1 MSNITQSNTVSSPLI
16 IPSSSQHTHTFIL
29 LHGRGSNASRF
40 AFDSSIPTKPGI
52 LRSVTSSGLTLPQLF
67 PGMKFI
73 FPTAPKRRSTARK
86 RAKMNIWFDNSSF
99 SDPYAHEELQVDG
112 LCENG
117 AYLRQLIL
125 REAQTLLSLQKVFM
139 CGISQGCAMALH
151 VLLSLDTVGSDL
163 SGGLGG
169 FVGISGWLPFQVSL
183 DALVSP
189 AAHDNSEAS
198 DNVDP
203 FGSMPYDSDQAN
215 PSEMKAGVRVA
226 QFIREDI
233 MDLSKCPEEA
243 MCFYQTAIILGHG
256 DRDDNVKLEYGERSM
271 LLMNSLCKAVKW
283 KVYESQG
290 HWYKVPEQIDDI
302 VLFLKENGC

>member
-1 MSNITQSNTVSSPLI
+1 MSNTTQSDTVGSPVI
-16 IPSSSQHTHTFIL
+16 ILPSSQHTHTFIL

-40 AFDSSIPTKPGI
+40 AFGSSIPTKPGI

-86 RAKMNIWFDNSSF
+86 RSKMNIWFDNSSF
-99 SDPYAHEELQVDG
+99 SDPFAHEELQVDG

-117 AYLRQLIL
+117 AYLRQIIL
-125 REAQTLLSLQKVFM
+125 REAQTLLSLKKVFL

-151 VLLSLDTVGSDL
+151 VLLSLDTVGWDL

-198 DNVDP
+198 DGDDP
-203 FGSMPYDSDQAN
+203 FGSIANDGDQASS
-215 PSEMKAGVRVA
+215 SEDNAGVRVA
-226 QFIREDI
+226 QFIRENV

-243 MCFYQTAIILGHG
+243 MCFHQTAIMLGHG
-256 DRDDNVKLEYGERSM
+256 DQDDNVKLEYGERSM
-271 LLMNSLCKAVKW
+271 LLMNILCKTVNW
-283 KVYESQG
+283 KVYEHQG
-290 HWYKVPEQIDDI
+290 HWYKVPEQINDI
-302 VLFLKENGC
+302 VGFLKENGC